1 MPSGSRLVA
10 RMRTPG
16 QPFKSAVA
24 AWVAR
29 WQHVFAVVENQQ
41 YLPGA
46 EDAHDDVD
54 QDLSGECLNAETR
67 GNGARDK
74 GRVRHRRQLD
84 DVDAICEGAAI
95 RQPARETQ
103 GQSRL
108 TGSSGS
114 GDRDQHGVDEGLLH
128 LLELTLAADERA
140 ELGWQL
146 EPSLETCAVALRGGD
161 TLEEQA
167 AVRLVQLECRCQLA
181 RRGRETECV
190 GRPARGPKCRV
201 R

>member
-1 MPSGSRLVA
+1 M
-10 RMRTPG
+10 
-16 QPFKSAVA
+16 
-24 AWVAR
+24 
-29 WQHVFAVVENQQ
+29 FAVVENQQ

-46 EDAHDDVD
+46 EDAHDDLD
-54 QDLSGECLNAETR
+54 QDLSGERLNAQTR
-67 GNGARDK
+67 GKGARDK
-74 GRVRHRRQLD
+74 GRVRQLAPARPD
-84 DVDAICEGAAI
+84 DAICEGAAI

-108 TGSSGS
+108 AGSAGS
-114 GDRDQHGVDEGLLH
+114 GDCDQHGVDEGLLH
-128 LLELTLAADERA
+128 LLELTLAADESA

-181 RRGRETECV
+181 RRGRKRECA
-190 GRPARGPKCRV
+190 GRPAPGPKCHV